1 MVYLVVREYR
11 KYKEVKLES
20 QDKVA
25 AEIKRE
31 YVRTAERLSQTDIS
45 FENDSVLERG
55 QFDDAKYVGLSEK
68 EYYLEKLKDTYR
80 GFAETQQEA
89 INKLGKLSNPSSLEF
104 AQNEIERIQT
114 EIENST
120 DWDSLNKQLSDIKE
134 AVSNVK
140 EFVSKEVGQIYQEL
154 SQEQQEFFDRA
165 EISREIYPE
174 MAEKLEGDLNNLEE
188 GKNPVEPE
196 EIIEP

>member
-1 MVYLVVREYR
+1 M
-11 KYKEVKLES
+11 
-20 QDKVA
+20 
-25 AEIKRE
+25 
-31 YVRTAERLSQTDIS
+31 
-45 FENDSVLERG
+45 
-55 QFDDAKYVGLSEK
+55 
-68 EYYLEKLKDTYR
+68 
-80 GFAETQQEA
+80 
-89 INKLGKLSNPSSLEF
+89 
-104 AQNEIERIQT
+104 
-114 EIENST
+114 
-120 DWDSLNKQLSDIKE
+120 
-134 AVSNVK
+134 SNVK